1 MQQVKGN
8 DDSREVVI
16 CEGVV
21 GFKSDFPGGELP
33 YRTRG
38 DLAIAGFQ
46 DLIHKYDADEE
57 ESDSSSARESSTISP
72 KDEVKLK
79 KELINRLSSSLLPT
93 LRQSVIK
100 VSISPDPADL
110 PREPGEKLK
119 QVIEGQSELDH
130 TWDQIQHAV
139 RKLYQDSSS
148 QANDKHLKDFKRF
161 RLHGL
166 SSLFEVSILED
177 ILTFFNYTLETI
189 QRRGL
194 SNYDQPAMWNNNFC
208 AYQDKH
214 AFTNQRHTDYT
225 ASVLETI
232 DSMVE
237 CLKGSE
243 FDIVQRD
250 WPRKTRSIDD
260 DMKELLHL
268 INPTVS
274 SGKAGGYPACTIPR
288 TQPAIRVAQS
298 LLTIIKM
305 SRMFFNKL
313 SKRGMNGKRLPLF
326 TKMSSYEL
334 EALSRIPDDIVGD
347 LRAMISCWK
356 RGDDVIIQLPQ
367 AARRLQ
373 RRFQSALAL
382 IVLHFIPLVPDT
394 DNFPARKKYFKTWF
408 TITWSTH
415 LDLAVSQLINSTRIL
430 HPNSS

>member
-110 PREPGEKLK
+110 PREPRT
-119 QVIEGQSELDH
+119 SN
-130 TWDQIQHAV
+130 AS
-139 RKLYQDSSS
+139 DSMASP
-148 QANDKHLKDFKRF
+148 AF
-161 RLHGL
+161 R
-166 SSLFEVSILED
+166 
-177 ILTFFNYTLETI
+177 N
-189 QRRGL
+189 
-194 SNYDQPAMWNNNFC
+194 
-208 AYQDKH
+208 KH

-274 SGKAGGYPACTIPR
+274 SGKAGGYPACT
-288 TQPAIRVAQS
+288 
-298 LLTIIKM
+298 
-305 SRMFFNKL
+305 F
-313 SKRGMNGKRLPLF
+313 
-326 TKMSSYEL
+326 
-334 EALSRIPDDIVGD
+334 
-347 LRAMISCWK
+347 
-356 RGDDVIIQLPQ
+356 
-367 AARRLQ
+367 
-373 RRFQSALAL
+373 LAL
-382 IVLHFIPLVPDT
+382 NLPSELLNH
-394 DNFPARKKYFKTWF
+394 Y
-408 TITWSTH
+408 
-415 LDLAVSQLINSTRIL
+415 
-430 HPNSS
+430 